1 VNLEHLRQRID
12 ELNAEIIALFAKRL
26 QVTKEIAK
34 VKKQQNLPVFDP
46 DREEQQ
52 RQQLRELAH
61 RHDLS
66 PIVIEE
72 IFALFVDYSKLNMKM
87 ERGE

>member
-1 VNLEHLRQRID
+1 VNLEHLRQRVD
-12 ELNAEIIALFAKRL
+12 ELNAEIIELFAKRL

-52 RQQLRELAH
+52 RQQLRELAR

-66 PIVIEE
+66 PVVIEE

-87 ERGE
+87 EMGE